1 MKKLS
6 FKETIFV
13 ASMLFGMF
21 FGAGNLIFP
30 VSMGQMAGDHIWLA
44 ALGFLVTG
52 VGLPL
57 LGVAALGIS
66 RETGLLGLASR
77 IGKNYGVFFT
87 CALYLT
93 IGPFFAIPRCASVS
107 YTVGI
112 ERILEG
118 QDQTLWLAVFSFL
131 FFAIVLFFSL
141 RPGEILTWIG
151 KVLNPSFLVILGLL
165 VVVALISP
173 MGDPMTMA
181 PEEGYESG
189 ALFTGFLEGY
199 NTMDALAA
207 LAFGIVVIEVIRG
220 LGVEQPGQ
228 IAKDTVKAGIFSSIL
243 MAVIYVLVTLVGGQS
258 RGEFGISSNG
268 GEGLAL
274 IADHYF
280 GGAGMFI
287 LALMVTLACLKTA
300 IGLITSCSETFSE
313 MFPKSP
319 GYRFW
324 AVLFSVVSFLIANL
338 GLNAIVAYSVPVLMF
353 LYPLAI
359 VLMLLTLFGSWFDN
373 NRHVLRWTIAFT
385 AVAAL
390 ADFLRALP
398 EGTQDALHTAPVTDL
413 LGNVIPLSELGFGWI
428 VPAAVG
434 FVIGLIANRR
444 HGAEK

>member
-1 MKKLS
+1 MPS
-6 FKETIFV
+6 
-13 ASMLFGMF
+13 
-21 FGAGNLIFP
+21 
-30 VSMGQMAGDHIWLA
+30 
-44 ALGFLVTG
+44 
-52 VGLPL
+52 
-57 LGVAALGIS
+57 
-66 RETGLLGLASR
+66 
-77 IGKNYGVFFT
+77 
-87 CALYLT
+87 
-93 IGPFFAIPRCASVS
+93 
-107 YTVGI
+107 
-112 ERILEG
+112 
-118 QDQTLWLAVFSFL
+118 QDARLLWLAVFSFL

-359 VLMLLTLFGSWFDN
+359 VLVLLTLFGSWFDN

-434 FVIGLIANRR
+434 FVIGLIASRR